1 MSLPLPSS
9 FLPSALLL
17 LLFSFHLEVS
27 TGMLKLFKFNC
38 RLYFRHHR
46 SLLSSTNFKFNLQL
60 YYLTTQAVI
69 VFYQFQ
75 VQLQL
80 YFRTTQAQ
88 LCSTNS
94 RATVYYLEFILFSH
108 FSNYLAT
115 KHLISTLSLP
125 NFTIIKSRTSSFKSK
140 TSFTKS
146 KTSSSK
152 SNPSFA

>member
-1 MSLPLPSS
+1 M
-9 FLPSALLL
+9 
-17 LLFSFHLEVS
+17 
-27 TGMLKLFKFNC
+27 
-38 RLYFRHHR
+38 
-46 SLLSSTNFKFNLQL
+46 SSTNLPVQFA
-60 YYLTTQAVI
+60 AVLLNYSGCDCLLPI
-69 VFYQFQ
+69 Q

-88 LCSTNS
+88 LCTTNS

-125 NFTIIKSRTSSFKSK
+125 NFTIIKPRTSSFKSK
-140 TSFTKS
+140 TSFTKPRTSSSKSKTSFSKS

-152 SNPSFA
+152 LNPSFT